1 MTSFLSTIEQFHH
14 ENQAWLRSLDFYR
27 QENAYLKNRLSDALD
42 HSTGGEF
49 LAMAEQFQNQFL
61 LKDEFIN
68 ELLADIQHQEKILKE
83 SFIKEEV
90 MLDKQSVKRQ
100 AKFRNEME
108 NLEKSFISL
117 KIDFNK
123 WLVKTM

>member
-1 MTSFLSTIEQFHH
+1 MVSFLSTIELFHH

-49 LAMAEQFQNQFL
+49 LAMAEQFQNQFI

-68 ELLADIQHQEKILKE
+68 ELLADIQHQEKMLKE

-108 NLEKSFISL
+108 NLEKSFIAL
-117 KIDFNK
+117 KSDFNK
-123 WLVKTM
+123 WLVKTV